1 MSKVNSAELA
11 KAIHQIMT
19 QRRKRGFTE
28 TIELQVGL
36 KNWDQSK
43 DKRFSGVVRLP
54 NPCRAGIKIC
64 VLGDQVH
71 IDQAKALG
79 VPCMS
84 IDDLKQIGKDK
95 KKNKKLAG
103 KYQAFLASDSVLRQ
117 IPKILGPG
125 LNRAGKFPTAIT
137 HADDLKAKIVEIQS
151 QVKFQMK
158 KALCLGVAVANVTLT
173 EEQVQ
178 ANIERAIN
186 FLISLLKKGWQ
197 NVRVLTIKTTMGHPV
212 RIF

>member
-1 MSKVNSAELA
+1 MSKVSSADLA
-11 KAIHQIMT
+11 KAIHEIMT
-19 QRRKRGFTE
+19 DRRQRKFTE
-28 TIELQVGL
+28 TVELQVGL
-36 KNWDQSK
+36 KNWDQAK

-54 NPCRAGIKIC
+54 NPCRAGIKVC

-71 IDQAKALG
+71 LDQAKALG
-79 VPCMS
+79 IPCMS

-95 KKNKKLAG
+95 KKNKRLAK
-103 KYQAFLASDSVLRQ
+103 KYHAFLASDSVLRQ

-125 LNRAGKFPTAIT
+125 LNRAGKFPTVIQ
-137 HADDLKAKIVEIQS
+137 HSDDMKAKILELQS

-158 KALCLGVAVANVTLT
+158 KALCLGVAVGNVNLT
-173 EEQVQ
+173 EEQIQ

-186 FLISLLKKGWQ
+186 FLISLLKRGWQ